1 MPDTDP
7 LTHALRDL
15 PVHDVTPARSR
26 AILAQAQTVLARHT
40 ASKPSWIETVW
51 ERFVAPT
58 LVTATVA
65 SYLVWAVTAAG
76 ALYR

>member
-7 LTHALRDL
+7 LTRALREL
-15 PVHDVTPARSR
+15 PAYDVTPPRSR
-26 AILAQAQTVLARHT
+26 AILAEAQALLATHT
-40 ASKPSWIETVW
+40 ASRPSWIETAW

-65 SYLVWAVTAAG
+65 SYLVWAMTAAG
-76 ALYR
+76 ALYH